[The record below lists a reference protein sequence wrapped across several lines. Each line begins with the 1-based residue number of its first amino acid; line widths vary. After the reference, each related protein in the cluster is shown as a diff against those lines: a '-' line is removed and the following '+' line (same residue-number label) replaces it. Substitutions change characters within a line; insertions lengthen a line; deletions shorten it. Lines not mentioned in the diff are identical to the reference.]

1 MSKFIFSILLLCQ
14 PFLMFAQSEEANKK
28 PAQQTDTLIHQLRFS
43 ADASKFLSNAL
54 VNNKQSYEMALDY
67 YWHKEL
73 YLVSE
78 AGWGFSKIDYPDLK
92 YTSDNVFMRLGIDKA
107 LFERK
112 HVRDW
117 GMAFVGFR
125 YGIAILKRGAAEYT
139 TNDHLGGI
147 ASGVIPSINYTVHW
161 LELTGGMR
169 VELLPHLF
177 AGWNMRVKFLMNP
190 NASGDLKPAFI
201 AGYGAGDKSS
211 AFDYNVYLAY
221 ALRWSAKK

>member
-1 MSKFIFSILLLCQ
+1 MSKYIFSFLLFCS
-14 PFLMFAQSEEANKK
+14 PFKLFAQPEAANNKAFSNK
-28 PAQQTDTLIHQLRFS
+28 DTLIHQLRLS

-54 VNNKQSYEMALDY
+54 IANKQSYEIALDY

-73 YLVSE
+73 YVVSE
-78 AGWGFSKIDYPDLK
+78 AGWGSSKIDYSDLK
-92 YTSDNVFMRLGIDKA
+92 YSSDNIFMRFGVDKA
-107 LFERK
+107 LFTRK
-112 HVRDW
+112 HARDW

-125 YGIAILKRGAAEYT
+125 YGFAILKRGAAAYT
-139 TNDHLGGI
+139 TNDHLGGFTF
-147 ASGVIPSINYTVHW
+147 GVIPSINFTAHW

-169 VELLPHLF
+169 IELLPQLF

-201 AGYGAGDKSS
+201 AGYGPGDKGA

-221 ALRWSAKK
+221 AFRWSAKK